1 MRTITASGG
10 RNHRRHAAFNATV
23 SGKDEAC
30 GATVRAGSA
39 TTIGDRYN
47 LHRATLVTTTVDGR
61 H

>member
-1 MRTITASGG
+1 MRTITAAGG

-30 GATVRAGSA
+30 GAPMRTGTSA
-39 TTIGDRYN
+39 AVGDRYN